1 MTELVRLKE
10 NLPKIVFSIAYVIN
24 YANSIKGKR
33 PSQYDIVKSI
43 FLADRRHMNRFG
55 RPITFDNYVA
65 LKHGPVPSLT
75 YDLLREN
82 TRAKARLD
90 GRRIPWKKTNV
101 GKYNEYY
108 DSSIEDF
115 ERYLSVSDIEALSGA
130 YQTVLTLG
138 FAQIRKLTHEDP
150 SYVDAWEDHSTKR
163 QFKMRLELLFDT
175 PSLEEALR
183 VSEISEFA

>member
-1 MTELVRLKE
+1 MAELVKLKE
-10 NLPKIVFSIAYVIN
+10 NLPKIVFSIAYVIH
-24 YANSIKGKR
+24 YANTAKGKR

-75 YDLLREN
+75 YDLLRE
-82 TRAKARLD
+82 TARAKTRLD
-90 GRRIPWKKTNV
+90 GRRIPWQKTNV

-108 DSSIEDF
+108 DASIEDF
-115 ERYLSVSDIEALSGA
+115 ERHLSTSDIEALSGA
-130 YQTVLTLG
+130 YETVLTLG
-138 FAQIRKLTHEDP
+138 FTQIRKLTHEDP
-150 SYVDAWEDHSTKR
+150 SYLDAWEDHPTRR